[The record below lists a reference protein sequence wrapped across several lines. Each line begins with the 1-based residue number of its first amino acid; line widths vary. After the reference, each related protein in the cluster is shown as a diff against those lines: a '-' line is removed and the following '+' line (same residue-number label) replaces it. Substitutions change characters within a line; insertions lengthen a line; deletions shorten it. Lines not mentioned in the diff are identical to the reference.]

1 MVEMKLVCGAAC
13 YTFSAVSFPY
23 RELYRCGD
31 QSAPLNVSF
40 GRAIEAL
47 VSLNSNESVL
57 EYFTVLVTFGAKN
70 LSGERLHCTTISLSG
85 SFRILEHAPD
95 RAFQLYTV
103 ERRHGIFHFVST
115 HLKEIVRV
123 DP

>member
-31 QSAPLNVSF
+31 HSAPLNVSF

-57 EYFTVLVTFGAKN
+57 EYFTVLVTFAPRIDQVKDSIVRPYPCLDLFVYSN
-70 LSGERLHCTTISLSG
+70 TLRIALSSFIQLSGFMEFS
-85 SFRILEHAPD
+85 ILCQP
-95 RAFQLYTV
+95 T
-103 ERRHGIFHFVST
+103 
-115 HLKEIVRV
+115 
-123 DP
+123 